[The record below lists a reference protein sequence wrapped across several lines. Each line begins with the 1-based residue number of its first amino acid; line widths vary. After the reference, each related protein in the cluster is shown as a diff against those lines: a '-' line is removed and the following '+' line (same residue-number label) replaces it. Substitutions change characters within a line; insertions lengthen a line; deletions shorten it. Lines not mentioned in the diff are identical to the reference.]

1 MKNLEGRQFVYLA
14 MFIGVGLIF
23 ILRLFFLQ
31 VVDEKYKQKGD
42 MYAIRRLV
50 QHPPRGN
57 VLDRNGKLMVANEY
71 AFDLMVVMKETTPFD
86 TLLLCSL
93 ADIEKTELVKAMDAI
108 VRRKGSR
115 KKATQPEPVVKELS
129 QVAVAALQ
137 EKLFKFPG
145 FFLEKRTIRRY
156 PQAVGAA
163 VLGYIAEVDTA
174 ITNHN
179 PYYKPGDYIGK
190 SGVEQS
196 YEDVLRGTK
205 GVKKVYVDVTN
216 NERGSFGNGAFDTAA
231 VPGKN
236 LITTLDLDLQ
246 ALGESLMQ
254 NKKGAIVAIEPST
267 GEILALISAPTYD
280 PNLMVGRN
288 LRRNYP
294 KLLLDPNKPMYNR
307 ATMDGYP
314 PGSTFK
320 VMNALIGQ
328 QFGVLFNDTRVPCGG
343 GFRISAA
350 HSVGCH
356 AHPTADLKFSIQTSC
371 NAYYCWVFNEMLKS
385 YPNTREGYVAWRE
398 AALRFGFGQNFQ
410 TDLPNVKNGNLPTAE
425 YYDKVYGK
433 GGWRGLTIISLGIGQ
448 GEMKANA
455 LQIANLAAIVANR
468 GYYITPHIGKR
479 VGGEELARKGLFPRK
494 ETRIDTAYFDVVVRG
509 MYGAVHEPGGTA
521 RMARLDS
528 IVICGKTGTA
538 QNPHGKDH
546 SVFMAFAPMH
556 KPKIAI
562 GILVENAGFGATWAA
577 PIASLMIEK
586 YLTDTIT
593 RPDLETRMREGNL
606 LSP

>member
-1 MKNLEGRQFVYLA
+1 MKKLEGRKWVYLTI
-14 MFIGVGLIF
+14 FTLISLIF
-23 ILRLFFLQ
+23 TGRLFVLQ
-31 VVDEKYKQKGD
+31 VLDEQYKQKGD

-57 VLDRNGKLMVANEY
+57 VLDRNGKLLVANEY
-71 AFDLMVVMKETTPFD
+71 AFDLMVVLKETTDFD
-86 TLLLCSL
+86 TLELCRL
-93 ADIEKTELVKAMDAI
+93 ADIEPDEMRNALDGI
-108 VRRKGSR
+108 LRRKGSKR
-115 KKATQPEPVVKELS
+115 KASQPEPVVKELS

-137 EKLFKFPG
+137 EKLFRFPG

-156 PQAVGAA
+156 PQPVGAQ
-163 VLGYIAEVDTA
+163 VLGYIAEVDTSV
-174 ITNHN
+174 TNNN

-190 SGVEQS
+190 SGIELA
-196 YEDVLRGTK
+196 YEEVLRGVK
-205 GVKKVYVDVTN
+205 GVRKVYVDVTN

-236 LITTLDLDLQ
+236 LVTTLDLDLQ
-246 ALGESLMQ
+246 AYGEALMQ
-254 NKKGAIVAIEPST
+254 NKKGAIVAIEPAT

-294 KLLLDPNKPMYNR
+294 KLLTDPNKPMYNR
-307 ATMDGYP
+307 AIMDGYP

-328 QFGVLFNDTRVPCGG
+328 QEGVVFNHTMVPCNG
-343 GFRISAA
+343 GFRISAK
-350 HSVGCH
+350 HTVGCH
-356 AHPTADLKFSIQTSC
+356 GHPTADLKFSIQTSC
-371 NAYYCWVFNEMLKS
+371 NAYYCWVFNEIIRK
-385 YPNTREGYVAWRE
+385 YPTPREGYVAWRE
-398 AALRFGFGQNFQ
+398 AALRFGFGQNFN
-410 TDLPNVKNGNLPTAE
+410 TDIPNVKNGNLPTAE
-425 YYDKVYGK
+425 FYDRVYGK

-448 GEMKANA
+448 GEIKANA

-468 GYYITPHIGKR
+468 GYYITPHLGKR
-479 VGGEELARKGLFPRK
+479 VGGENLASKGLFPRK
-494 ETRIDTAYFDVVVRG
+494 ETGINREYFDVVVQG

-521 RMARLDS
+521 RAARLDS

-546 SVFMAFAPMH
+546 SVFMAFAPMDN
-556 KPKIAI
+556 PKIAI

-577 PIASLMIEK
+577 PIASLMIEQ
-586 YLTDTIT
+586 YLTGAIS
-593 RPDLETRMREGNL
+593 RPWLEQRILEANL
-606 LSP
+606 LGN